1 MAETKNLPN
10 PETTDIEEKAKRDYK
25 DTLFRYIFKGE
36 DDRSKRWLLSLYN
49 ALNDSNY
56 TDINDLKITTIQ
68 NAVFLTMKDDLSFL
82 IDDELNLFEHQS
94 TVNPN
99 MPLRGLMYFARLYQS
114 HLADRK
120 QSIYGSTQL
129 KIPAP
134 RFVVFYNGEKEQDDI
149 IKYRLSDAFEKSITE
164 GEFEWTATVLNV
176 NVNHNPALQKK
187 CKALYDYS
195 TFVANVRKRIKD
207 GQDRD
212 KAVEAAVDDAING
225 KLLEGLFE
233 EQKWDIIGMMLA
245 EFDKELYEKTIREEA
260 AQQKAIEDAVKT
272 VIKYHATPEEAAAD
286 MGAPLDK
293 VLEAL
298 QTQPHPAEV

>member
-1 MAETKNLPN
+1 M
-10 PETTDIEEKAKRDYK
+10 
-25 DTLFRYIFKGE
+25 
-36 DDRSKRWLLSLYN
+36 
-49 ALNDSNY
+49 
-56 TDINDLKITTIQ
+56 
-68 NAVFLTMKDDLSFL
+68 
-82 IDDELNLFEHQS
+82 
-94 TVNPN
+94 
-99 MPLRGLMYFARLYQS
+99 
-114 HLADRK
+114 
-120 QSIYGSTQL
+120 
-129 KIPAP
+129 
-134 RFVVFYNGEKEQDDI
+134 
-149 IKYRLSDAFEKSITE
+149 
-164 GEFEWTATVLNV
+164 
-176 NVNHNPALQKK
+176 
-187 CKALYDYS
+187 YDYS